1 MSTATLDYDLNFQ
14 DNQQTEADKRLF
26 VQFFKDAVK
35 NEIKSKEAGRPIF
48 DEHDFVRV
56 ITPGSRDTV
65 ITRVADGSD
74 YALRFHA
81 QWARYKAGQN
91 QDVSGTPLSQLPWMS
106 VGQVAEFAAVGCR
119 TVEQLVGMP
128 DNLSQK
134 FMGHHQ
140 IKQRAQVYLD
150 AAKEAAPALKLQ
162 AELEKR
168 DMEIAELRSM
178 IEAMQAAK
186 KAEQSAKVVPK
197 V

>member
-74 YALRFHA
+74 YALRFPA

-140 IKQRAQVYLD
+140 LKQRAQVYLD

-168 DMEIAELRSM
+168 DLEIAELRTM
-178 IEAMQAAK
+178 IEAMSASK
-186 KAEQSAKVVPK
+186 KAEQTAKVTK
-197 V
+197 

>member
-140 IKQRAQVYLD
+140 LKQRARVYLD

-168 DMEIAELRSM
+168 DLEIAELRTM
-178 IEAMQAAK
+178 IEAMSASK
-186 KAEQSAKVVPK
+186 KAEQTAKVTK
-197 V
+197 